1 MKHFLYV
8 FLIAVFSYSFFHIG
22 RAHEIALKQD
32 QEQHDLCYDTK
43 THEAYVARKGTELR
57 CFQLQRQWP
66 HRAKSS
72 VLE

>member
-1 MKHFLYV
+1 MKDFMHV
-8 FLIAVFSYSFFHIG
+8 FLIAVASYSFFHIG
-22 RAHEIALKQD
+22 RAHEIALRID